1 MTLQSPVPPDAV
13 GPSTSQEHSVPLF
26 WPLAAAATLGN
37 QVFAIMQRNLDY
49 VAAVGRIDHPMPAEW
64 ASPNRIRLDL
74 KAMRLREFSEGSP
87 GTIPILIDAPF
98 AGHSATI
105 ADYDKGQSLVETML
119 ASGARHVL
127 VTDWK
132 TATAQMRYF
141 DIDTYL
147 ASLNVAIDDLGG
159 KVHLVGLC
167 QGGWLSA
174 MYAARF
180 PGKVQSLVLAGA
192 PIDTDAGDGPIKRLA
207 HSLPLSTYKDMVELG
222 NGLMPGSVMLTGWKN
237 MQPAEQYENK
247 YLALYKNVEDTSYVR
262 RTERFESWY
271 ENAIDL
277 PGAYYL
283 QVIQQIFKENR
294 FAKGEFVG
302 LGRRLSLGDI
312 NMPVFLLAG
321 EQDDITTPEQVFRAA
336 ALVGTPAVQI
346 VQKLVPGGHIGLFM
360 GTQTLGTVWPGV
372 MEWILGNAWPNRCLR
387 AGN

>member
-1 MTLQSPVPPDAV
+1 MSLQSPVPPDAV
-13 GPSTSQEHSVPLF
+13 RPSTSQEHSVPLF

-37 QVFAIMQRNLDY
+37 QVLSAMQRNLDY
-49 VAAVGRIDHPMPAEW
+49 VVAVGAIDRPALPEW
-64 ASPNRIRLDL
+64 ASPNRIRLDIN
-74 KAMRLREFSEGSP
+74 AMRLREFSEGGP
-87 GTIPILIDAPF
+87 GIVPVLIDAPF

-119 ASGARHVL
+119 ANGARHVL

-222 NGLMPGSVMLTGWKN
+222 NGLMPGSFMLTGWKN
-237 MQPAEQYENK
+237 MHPAEQYENK
-247 YLALYKNVEDTSYVR
+247 YLALYKNIEDKNYVK
-262 RTERFESWY
+262 RTEKFESWY

-277 PGAYYL
+277 PGTYYL
-283 QVIQQIFKENR
+283 EVIQQIFKENR
-294 FAKGEFVG
+294 FAKGQFVG
-302 LGRRLSLGDI
+302 LGRPLVLGDI
-312 NMPVFLLAG
+312 NMPLFLLAG

-336 ALVGTPAVQI
+336 ALVGTPPAQI

-360 GTQTLGTVWPGV
+360 GTRTLRDVWPGV
-372 MEWILGNAWPNRCLR
+372 ADWILKSA
-387 AGN
+387 